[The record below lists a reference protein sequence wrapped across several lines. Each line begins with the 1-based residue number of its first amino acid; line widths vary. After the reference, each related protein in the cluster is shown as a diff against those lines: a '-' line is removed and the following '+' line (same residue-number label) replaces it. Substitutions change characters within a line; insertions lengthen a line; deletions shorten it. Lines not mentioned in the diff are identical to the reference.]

1 MTWTIGHEEQPT
13 RLSGDISFGL
23 GGYAATTV
31 RRRVDDFVLHA
42 FPRLPIGVRN
52 ASFLQTCRLML
63 KVIMSKD
70 LYQILDI
77 VVNFLWPYVVSVTS
91 AFNFPI
97 GLNSASES
105 FHPERLSIASYLH
118 KPT

>member
-1 MTWTIGHEEQPT
+1 
-13 RLSGDISFGL
+13 
-23 GGYAATTV
+23 
-31 RRRVDDFVLHA
+31 
-42 FPRLPIGVRN
+42 
-52 ASFLQTCRLML
+52 
-63 KVIMSKD
+63 MSKD